1 MLCYIYH
8 GIKIRHYKLGSVHL
22 LGVGSFVFAD
32 GLVSSEAR
40 RGTSEIKQNRLKYL
54 RKTLSSALPL
64 LILGFLRF
72 ASVKASGYH
81 EHVSEY
87 GLHWN
92 FFFTLAFTKMTS
104 SLVFVTSF
112 PIKWSWIVAIVL
124 AACHE
129 TSLGLG
135 LSEWILENA
144 AADRNHHDLI
154 SANREG
160 LVSGNIIDFLLL
172 CLINLL
178 LYLELSVSLNHEGFK
193 MILLSFISGRLPVF
207 TYCWSCLGKRNI
219 FKSKNACET
228 L

>member
-1 MLCYIYH
+1 M
-8 GIKIRHYKLGSVHL
+8 RHPTLTPVNL
-22 LGVGSFVFAD
+22 LGVGSFVFAN

-40 RGTSEIKQNRLKYL
+40 KGTSEIKQNRLKYL
-54 RKTLSSALPL
+54 GKTLSKAIPM

-92 FFFTLAFTKMTS
+92 FFFTLAFTEIMS

-112 PIKWSWIVAIVL
+112 PIKWSWIVAIML

-129 TSLGLG
+129 TYLGLG
-135 LSEWILENA
+135 LSEWILANDA
-144 AADRNHHDLI
+144 SDRSHHDLI

-160 LVSGNIIDFLLL
+160 LVSGNILDFLFL
-172 CLINLL
+172 CLTYLL
-178 LYLELSVSLNHEGFK
+178 V
-193 MILLSFISGRLPVF
+193 
-207 TYCWSCLGKRNI
+207 
-219 FKSKNACET
+219 
-228 L
+228 